1 MKNEIPGYLKQETQ
15 QWIEKVLSE
24 FEFETHKKPL
34 LIQAGETWD
43 RIKNAREVIAK
54 DGAFYMDATGK
65 PRKHP
70 ALDAERNDR
79 IVFARLIR
87 ELNLTDEAPDTR
99 PPTLKYLNK

>member
-1 MKNEIPGYLKQETQ
+1 MGYDIPDYLRKETRE
-15 QWIEKVLSE
+15 WLEKVF
-24 FEFETHKKPL
+24 FEFDFEVHKKPL
-34 LIQAGETWD
+34 LIQAGETLD
-43 RIKNAREVIAK
+43 RIKNAREIISK
-54 DGAFYMDATGK
+54 DGAFYTDATGK